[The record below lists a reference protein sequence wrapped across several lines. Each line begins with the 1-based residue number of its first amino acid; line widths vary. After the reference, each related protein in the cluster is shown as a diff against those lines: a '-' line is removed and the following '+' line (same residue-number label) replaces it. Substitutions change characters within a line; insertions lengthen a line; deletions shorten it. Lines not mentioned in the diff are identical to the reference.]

1 MIISTKLFDIY
12 INELTVKIVKTN
24 LQSNNYNYSTKFI
37 NLESDNLYEI
47 LYDTNLINDAIYNC
61 LIKLINVLCS
71 NDNKNTKTGYS
82 TLIDNDKKLI
92 NNTHDTFTFNNE
104 IELTEFITII
114 EICDDSINNETE
126 TDIFINYYEVLF
138 NELNELIKKK
148 SNNNEINFTLYK
160 YGDVTLLNYF
170 DMRNGFNW
178 SMFINLIIEC
188 LNSKNIDNVFNP
200 RPAYINKFK
209 NFNHIFTI
217 STIIDAINY
226 FNTII
231 NNFVTSRNKDMN
243 GPIDKDKRNIFTN
256 LEFYIYQYDPIAY
269 DIIITALNNFNMYN
283 LSIINNSEL
292 GLNNSNDITIYK
304 VESND
309 IELEQ
314 KFNNRIKQFDNNI
327 NFCGYH
333 GSEITNW
340 YSILFNGLYTPKA
353 TNYLM
358 ANANAYGK
366 GVYLSNSFNFSLS
379 YCKNSNYKIMGVF
392 QTYNDFE
399 TYKKASNIYVVP
411 DSKDLYLRYLIYFKQ
426 CQNPINL
433 DNYFINKQHYN
444 NHSSTI
450 INKRANRRI
459 INEIRNLHKYSDVKN
474 NNYDIYYHLE
484 INEDN
489 MQIFKM
495 SLDISNFDDTSSL
508 YSNFIKYGIKTI
520 DFEFRL
526 PDEYPFK
533 PPFIRIISPRFK
545 YMTGHITIGG
555 SICMEILTNQLWVPS
570 LMLNKVVLMIIQ
582 NMISGGAE
590 LDNKKYK
597 IPYTYDEAMSAY
609 KRMLVSHSE
618 WK

>member
-1 MIISTKLFDIY
+1 M
-12 INELTVKIVKTN
+12 
-24 LQSNNYNYSTKFI
+24 
-37 NLESDNLYEI
+37 
-47 LYDTNLINDAIYNC
+47 
-61 LIKLINVLCS
+61 
-71 NDNKNTKTGYS
+71 
-82 TLIDNDKKLI
+82 
-92 NNTHDTFTFNNE
+92 
-104 IELTEFITII
+104 
-114 EICDDSINNETE
+114 
-126 TDIFINYYEVLF
+126 
-138 NELNELIKKK
+138 
-148 SNNNEINFTLYK
+148 
-160 YGDVTLLNYF
+160 
-170 DMRNGFNW
+170 
-178 SMFINLIIEC
+178 
-188 LNSKNIDNVFNP
+188 
-200 RPAYINKFK
+200 
-209 NFNHIFTI
+209 
-217 STIIDAINY
+217 
-226 FNTII
+226 
-231 NNFVTSRNKDMN
+231 
-243 GPIDKDKRNIFTN
+243 
-256 LEFYIYQYDPIAY
+256 
-269 DIIITALNNFNMYN
+269 MYN

-292 GLNNSNDITIYK
+292 KSKISNDITIYK

-314 KFNNRIKQFDNNI
+314 KFNNRIKQLGHNI
-327 NFCGYH
+327 NLYGYH
-333 GSEITNW
+333 GSQITNW
-340 YSILFNGLYTPKA
+340 YSILFNGLYTPSA

-358 ANANAYGK
+358 AHANAYGK

-379 YCKNSNYKIMGVF
+379 YCGCSTYKIMGVF
-392 QTYNDFE
+392 QTYNDLNS
-399 TYKKASNIYVVP
+399 YKKTSSIYVVP
-411 DSKDLYLRYLIYFKQ
+411 NSKDLHLRYLIYFK
-426 CQNPINL
+426 NSNIIPSINL
-433 DNYFINKQHYN
+433 DNYFINKSHYSN
-444 NHSSTI
+444 CSTTI

-459 INEIRNLHKYSDVKN
+459 INEIRNLHKNSGVKD

-570 LMLNKVVLMIIQ
+570 LMLNKVIIMIIQ

-590 LDNKKYK
+590 LDSKKYK
-597 IPYTYDEAMSAY
+597 KPYTYEEAMTAY